1 MNERALEIKPG
12 SKVTVNLGPSYHI
25 LNLPSRIIREVG
37 HDEYLGLLNN
47 HSGNETA
54 HLKRKY
60 RSGTVLSV
68 SERGVE
74 IDFGAAIMH
83 VPSYLI
89 VE

>member
-25 LNLPSRIIREVG
+25 LN
-37 HDEYLGLLNN
+37 
-47 HSGNETA
+47 GNETA